1 MALVID
7 TEPFS
12 PTCNSYASLV
22 GMADYV
28 ATRVPNEATATAW
41 DDLDDT
47 KKSMYL
53 VNASRSIDSYVEW
66 IGDKY
71 SRDQRLDWPRVNAYV
86 DSFIIDQISF
96 PIEVVEAT
104 YEMAL
109 WMMINSGEVY
119 IDQSSSYDSIR
130 VGPITID
137 FNQQALGSAR
147 QYFPDVVSA
156 LLKDLGSIQNPDL
169 PGQSML
175 KIGRLQRA

>member
-1 MALVID
+1 MPLTID
-7 TEPFS
+7 TSPFS
-12 PTCNSYASLV
+12 PTCNSYASLA
-22 GMADYV
+22 GMLDYV
-28 ATRVPNEATATAW
+28 QTRVANASVVTAW
-41 DDLDDT
+41 EDLDDD
-47 KKSMYL
+47 KKAMYL

-96 PIEVVEAT
+96 PREVVEAT

-109 WMMINSGEVY
+109 WMMGNSGEVY
-119 IDQSSSYDSIR
+119 VDQTSSYDAIK

-147 QYFPDVVSA
+147 QYFPDIVAA

-169 PGQSML
+169 PGQTKL
-175 KIGRLQRA
+175 KIGKLQRA

>member
-1 MALVID
+1 MPLTID
-7 TEPFS
+7 TAPFS
-12 PTCNSYASLV
+12 PTCNSYASLA
-22 GMADYV
+22 GMLDYV
-28 ATRVPNEATATAW
+28 QTRVANASVVTAW
-41 DDLDDT
+41 EDLDDD
-47 KKSMYL
+47 KKAMYL

-96 PIEVVEAT
+96 PREVVEAT

-109 WMMINSGEVY
+109 WMMSNSGEVFV
-119 IDQSSSYDSIR
+119 DQTSSYDAIK

-137 FNQQALGSAR
+137 FNQQALGSAK
-147 QYFPDVVSA
+147 QYFPDIVAA

-169 PGQSML
+169 PGQTKL
-175 KIGRLQRA
+175 KLGKLQRA

>member
-1 MALVID
+1 MALVIN

-12 PTCNSYASLV
+12 PDCNSYAGLA

-41 DDLDDT
+41 DDLDDV

-53 VNASRSIDSYVEW
+53 VNATRSIDSYVEW

-71 SRDQRLDWPRVNAYV
+71 SRDQRLAWPRVNAY
-86 DSFIIDQISF
+86 DDGFILDQITF
-96 PIEVVEAT
+96 PDEVVEAT

-119 IDQSSSYDSIR
+119 IDQSSSYDAIK

-137 FNQQALGSAR
+137 FNQQALGAAR
-147 QYFPDVVSA
+147 QYFPDIVSA
-156 LLKDLGSIQNPDL
+156 LLKDLGSVQNPDL
-169 PGQSML
+169 PGQTKL
-175 KIGRLQRA
+175 KIGKLQRA